1 MSQDKKTEYARE
13 YAEVVRPKY
22 MRIRDELSYMMVY
35 GTQHPEARDE
45 KFLNDFQELLL
56 ESMRLKKRMN
66 ELEKKF
72 FDESD
77 D

>member
-1 MSQDKKTEYARE
+1 MSQDEKAEYARE
-13 YAEVVRPKY
+13 YTEIVRPKY
-22 MRIRDELSYMMVY
+22 MRIRDELLYMMEY
-35 GTQHPEARDE
+35 GTDHPEARDE

-72 FDESD
+72 SDESD